1 MEHAFTTG
9 RGHKSLSDV
18 INSNQNSTDKENYVL
33 NLADRVRRDL
43 SSVLHTIDRLYEKSR
58 FDGVKPYNPKKE
70 TPKEEPKVE
79 EKKNEKTTNQE
90 TKEVRPTPTTTTP
103 AKERT
108 KDFEDGEVINEYF
121 KPFSKVEQINDEG
134 EVFTEWC

>member
-1 MEHAFTTG
+1 MIEKKCKECGEWFSNRKIAVHYWNI
-9 RGHKSLSDV
+9 HKLKY
-18 INSNQNSTDKENYVL
+18 KEVCEGEETREVP
-33 NLADRVRRDL
+33 DP
-43 SSVLHTIDRLYEKSR
+43 
-58 FDGVKPYNPKKE
+58 VKVE
-70 TPKEEPKVE
+70 TPKVE

-90 TKEVRPTPTTTTP
+90 NKEVRPTPTTRTT

-108 KDFEDGEVINEYF
+108 KGFEDGEVINEYF

>member
-1 MEHAFTTG
+1 MIEKKCKICGEWFSNRKIAVHYWNI
-9 RGHKSLSDV
+9 HKV
-18 INSNQNSTDKENYVL
+18 KYKEVCEGEETREVP
-33 NLADRVRRDL
+33 DP
-43 SSVLHTIDRLYEKSR
+43 
-58 FDGVKPYNPKKE
+58 VKVE
-70 TPKEEPKVE
+70 TPKVE

-90 TKEVRPTPTTTTP
+90 TKEVRSTPTTTTP
-103 AKERT
+103 ANERT